1 MVNRTF
7 IFAALAVNAIAPAYL
22 ALLPS
27 VIHAAP
33 AHPPG
38 QFAGFGD
45 VIPPSGSAFIYK
57 RSTPTPLAATLTTVP
72 MYSVSADTFVE
83 RTNARASA
91 RQDFQGIFILSSF
104 M

>member
-1 MVNRTF
+1 MANRTF
-7 IFAALAVNAIAPAYL
+7 IFAALAVSAIAPAYL

-33 AHPPG
+33 AQPPG

-45 VIPPSGSAFIYK
+45 TVAPSGIAFIYK
-57 RSTPTPLAATLTTVP
+57 RSTSTPLAATLSTVP
-72 MYSVSADTFVE
+72 TYSVSADTFVE
-83 RTNARASA
+83 KPIARASI
-91 RQDFQGIFILSSF
+91 RKNFQGMFTLSS